1 MRLAVPSKRR
11 AKGEG
16 SIVQRLDGTWQFSIG
31 AGVDEH
37 GKRRRRYLYAS
48 TRSALL
54 RKIQDEKART
64 GGSIKS
70 RSALTVREWVE
81 AWLASDVKPNV
92 SKNSYSARDIA
103 WRLHAGP
110 LVGQK
115 RLDRFDADDVA
126 LVYAEL
132 RRLKI
137 GGRSVQLV
145 AETMR
150 AAFDA
155 AIRRDKYHGVNPWR
169 KINTPRH
176 TPKETRSLDA
186 AEARRFIDAARGS
199 RFEALWLL
207 GLTAGLRIGE
217 ALGLTWQDVD
227 FEAGQ
232 VNIRQQSTEVG
243 GRVAIGPLKTKSSRR
258 VLDVGAT
265 TLGAL
270 KRRKKA
276 SDKEG
281 HGSPLVF
288 TTPAGDYLSR
298 TYLRRLHFKPI
309 CKKAEVNGLT
319 IHGLRHS
326 MTSNAIASGISPV
339 VVAARLGHSSTRM
352 TLDRYAH
359 LLPGQQREAA
369 RTIDAAFGLARA
381 KARPKSARK
390 TGKVVE

>member
-1 MRLAVPSKRR
+1 MTTKRR

-16 SIVQRLDGTWQFSIG
+16 SIVQRPDGTWQFSIS

-37 GKRRRRYLYAS
+37 GGRRRRYLYAN
-48 TRSALL
+48 TRSALV

-64 GGSIKS
+64 GGAIKS
-70 RSALTVREWVE
+70 RSALTVRDWME

-92 SKNSYSARDIA
+92 SKNTYSARDIA

-110 LVGQK
+110 LVGHK

-126 LVYAEL
+126 HVYAEL
-132 RRLKI
+132 RKLKT

-155 AIRRDKYHGVNPWR
+155 AILRDKYHGSNPWR
-169 KINTPRH
+169 KLPTPRH
-176 TPKETRSLDA
+176 APKETRSLDA
-186 AEARRFIDAARGS
+186 AEAKRFIEAARGS

-217 ALGLTWQDVD
+217 ALGLSWKDVD

-232 VNIRQQSTEVG
+232 VSIRQQSTEVG
-243 GRVAIGPLKTKSSRR
+243 GRISIGPLKTKSSRR
-258 VLDVGAT
+258 VIDIGAR
-265 TLGAL
+265 TLSAL
-270 KRRKKA
+270 RRRKRA
-276 SDKEG
+276 ADKDG
-281 HGSPLVF
+281 HGSALVF
-288 TTPAGDYLSR
+288 TTPDGDFLSR
-298 TYLRRLHFKPI
+298 TYLRRFHFHPI
-309 CKKAEVNGLT
+309 CKVAGVTGLT

-369 RTIDAAFGLARA
+369 KTIDAAFGLNNRT
-381 KARPKSARK
+381 KRSKNTPTS
-390 TGKVVE
+390 